1 MCHENPWFWGFGVL
15 YTVTGFARCTVNL
28 WLVFYQHQM
37 EVQVGLAMWDCGTL
51 MSGHFINIVY
61 VWRACSSGFC
71 PHFIAFHYHGLVS
84 WFVDV
89 AHHPVCL
96 TISLPTLR
104 STLMVHLPVNLGR
117 FSSGVTTS
125 YISVVL
131 KRKRRT
137 EKWGTNST
145 CMLDL
150 SNGVSFHDTFHVR
163 ACWYVPF
170 VRQWWYSSV
179 DLSKCSITYMHVCSS
194 YVLVL
199 CIGPLLLHSAF
210 WM

>member
-1 MCHENPWFWGFGVL
+1 MQFQDGIRGGYFSPCCLCVRSRRGEKLGDDERRYSGGISVKDVLWESLILRLWGLVYSNRL
-15 YTVTGFARCTVNL
+15 CQVYCKL

-125 YISVVL
+125 YTSVVL

-137 EKWGTNST
+137 GKWGT
-145 CMLDL
+145 
-150 SNGVSFHDTFHVR
+150 
-163 ACWYVPF
+163 
-170 VRQWWYSSV
+170 SS
-179 DLSKCSITYMHVCSS
+179 TYMHAWSS
-194 YVLVL
+194 K
-199 CIGPLLLHSAF
+199 
-210 WM
+210 